1 MSDDDDDNNVIDLI
15 SLKKPQGF
23 ETWSEVIPQGSL
35 FTVEL
40 NVNFKGDEVRSTDQL
55 RNKLERLFS
64 PDVRFNDINVTK
76 PRSYYIYKV
85 VLDTENMTAF
95 VNHGSYGV
103 FEGDYTIDIIE
114 YKFNYTDNGTVENF
128 VDSPMKRYEGF
139 KRRDGG
145 DYEHELVI
153 TMRRGGNASDAPA
166 RGMQTFR
173 ILSNMTEVTK
183 ILGHFN
189 LLGKVKRVSKA
200 TPAVPTLAVR
210 LTLPLEQIGGTINES
225 PVRVYNPSP
234 QSMQQGSTELWAH
247 VRLDRNQQTKRL
259 TIEGINGRS
268 DLQEVEHKL
277 SYHGTLK
284 SELTPTFWTT
294 DDSEEMVNVEDGG
307 IAVTMDL
314 HFELNYLVMGRTA
327 YRVSYQGQKFQCNFC
342 FSWDHESRGC
352 WRRSGG
358 ERREDLLK
366 QYDEK
371 WRRQMKYEKKQSQDV
386 STGRAKVNLTTAFES
401 THEDDDDER
410 ESEKNAGTEE
420 DDDENDDKES
430 EKNAGTEEDEEEND
444 DRENEKNAGT
454 EEDEEEND
462 GDDEE
467 VAWNKEKENLGVKE
481 GKKNEDDVVLKGSSE
496 DDSGNEMKNAVE
508 KDDKVNF
515 EPKVQRPKRKNM
527 KKQKSK
533 AVKLVEQ
540 GETSVDVE
548 DVGADKLKE
557 TVDDEGDENGTDVEA
572 EDKGKEKK
580 EEAGDEFKEKST
592 VKGGGE
598 AGTDEAEV
606 GEGDQKDTVTED
618 KKDGAIGMDKEEEK
632 EEGASDNVKM
642 KAVSEETEEI
652 KEAGAKKEEGV
663 GDTVAKGHNV
673 KKKTED
679 DTTEN
684 AAAQL
689 ETPEAGKDTTEAGIE
704 AEMVMEKTEEAAARL
719 LEAPEA
725 GMVKRQ
731 SVSDL
736 TKKWENQ
743 GEDNQSGEPLKT
755 ESVKRKSDSPKGNNT
770 KVTGSGKKKEMQKD
784 VEISAFKA
792 DYKKDLKRLQ
802 ERYKKE
808 NGKEKAKTKKEAE
821 EMLAKTRKK
830 IGEKGYPQSVWK
842 SCVDDFERS
851 PWKSSP
857 KQFL

>member
-1 MSDDDDDNNVIDLI
+1 
-15 SLKKPQGF
+15 
-23 ETWSEVIPQGSL
+23 
-35 FTVEL
+35 
-40 NVNFKGDEVRSTDQL
+40 
-55 RNKLERLFS
+55 
-64 PDVRFNDINVTK
+64 
-76 PRSYYIYKV
+76 
-85 VLDTENMTAF
+85 
-95 VNHGSYGV
+95 
-103 FEGDYTIDIIE
+103 
-114 YKFNYTDNGTVENF
+114 
-128 VDSPMKRYEGF
+128 
-139 KRRDGG
+139 
-145 DYEHELVI
+145 
-153 TMRRGGNASDAPA
+153 
-166 RGMQTFR
+166 
-173 ILSNMTEVTK
+173 
-183 ILGHFN
+183 
-189 LLGKVKRVSKA
+189 
-200 TPAVPTLAVR
+200 
-210 LTLPLEQIGGTINES
+210 
-225 PVRVYNPSP
+225 
-234 QSMQQGSTELWAH
+234 
-247 VRLDRNQQTKRL
+247 
-259 TIEGINGRS
+259 
-268 DLQEVEHKL
+268 
-277 SYHGTLK
+277 
-284 SELTPTFWTT
+284 
-294 DDSEEMVNVEDGG
+294 
-307 IAVTMDL
+307 
-314 HFELNYLVMGRTA
+314 
-327 YRVSYQGQKFQCNFC
+327 
-342 FSWDHESRGC
+342 
-352 WRRSGG
+352 
-358 ERREDLLK
+358 
-366 QYDEK
+366 
-371 WRRQMKYEKKQSQDV
+371 
-386 STGRAKVNLTTAFES
+386 
-401 THEDDDDER
+401 
-410 ESEKNAGTEE
+410 
-420 DDDENDDKES
+420 
-430 EKNAGTEEDEEEND
+430 
-444 DRENEKNAGT
+444 
-454 EEDEEEND
+454 
-462 GDDEE
+462 
-467 VAWNKEKENLGVKE
+467 
-481 GKKNEDDVVLKGSSE
+481 
-496 DDSGNEMKNAVE
+496 MKNAVE

-606 GEGDQKDTVTED
+606 GEGDQKVTVTED

-704 AEMVMEKTEEAAARL
+704 AEMVMEKTGEAAARL